1 MTPAAAIA
9 ALDRQIAAHG
19 QNAKLERLSPAALG
33 DVRVFFRGYRPEELS
48 GGIQQGDSA
57 AILSPTSLRASGL
70 PGYQRIIAR
79 EQQAIGRDKRINGR
93 IDPVTLDGIMA
104 RAMADAILLDW
115 RGLTGADDQPE
126 PYTKELATQL
136 LTNPDFRPFQEAV
149 SWAANVVQDARAERT
164 EEAVGN
170 SASA

>member
-1 MTPAAAIA
+1 M
-9 ALDRQIAAHG
+9 
-19 QNAKLERLSPAALG
+19 KLASLKIDSARIE
-33 DVRVFFRGYRPEELS
+33 
-48 GGIQQGDSA
+48 QGDWVGQ
-57 AILSPTSLRASGL
+57 I
-70 PGYQRIIAR
+70 PGMGDLELKVRGFGNSDYQRIIAR

-104 RAMADAILLDW
+104 RAMAEAILLDW

-126 PYTKELATQL
+126 PYTKELATKL
-136 LTNPDFRPFQEAV
+136 LTDPDFRPFQEAV